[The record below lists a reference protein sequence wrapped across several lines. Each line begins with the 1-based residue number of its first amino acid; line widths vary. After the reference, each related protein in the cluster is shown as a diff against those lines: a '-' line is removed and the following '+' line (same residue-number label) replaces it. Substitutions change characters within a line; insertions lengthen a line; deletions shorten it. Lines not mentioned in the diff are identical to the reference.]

1 MTAQE
6 IRELDTEA
14 LLAKVEEYK
23 KELFGLRFQQ
33 ATGQL
38 ENTARIRHG
47 SPCRAAPRSPSTQ
60 EIKISWSAAVPA
72 QAKQGSLSSPTCSS
86 AIPPMWLRT
95 PRAPS

>member
-6 IRELDTEA
+6 IRELDTTA

-38 ENTARIRHG
+38 ENTARIRQV
-47 SPCRAAPRSPSTQ
+47 RKTIAR
-60 EIKISWSAAVPA
+60 IKTVIRERELN
-72 QAKQGSLSSPTCSS
+72 Q
-86 AIPPMWLRT
+86 
-95 PRAPS
+95 